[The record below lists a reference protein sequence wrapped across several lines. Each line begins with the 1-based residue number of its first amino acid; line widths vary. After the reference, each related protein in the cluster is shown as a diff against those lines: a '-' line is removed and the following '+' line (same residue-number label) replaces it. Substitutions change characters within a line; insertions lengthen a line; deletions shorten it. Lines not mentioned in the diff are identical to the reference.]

1 MTIFMST
8 VITHA
13 TNGVPCVVEEV
24 HSRFTRRWPY
34 LQKFDVKN
42 WKKPLQGDVSAV
54 TKVDWF
60 RSLSAAASTGEAG
73 GF

>member
-1 MTIFMST
+1 M
-8 VITHA
+8 
-13 TNGVPCVVEEV
+13 VEEV